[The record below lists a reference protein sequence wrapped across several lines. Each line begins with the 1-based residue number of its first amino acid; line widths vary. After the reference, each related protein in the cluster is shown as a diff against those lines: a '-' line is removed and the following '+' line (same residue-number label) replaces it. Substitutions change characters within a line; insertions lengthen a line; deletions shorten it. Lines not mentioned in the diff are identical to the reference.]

1 MSVKWFY
8 ALLLMTPLL
17 TQCASKSSVSADD
30 LKAPFIDHRA
40 EIDGCY
46 QKVLKKQPD
55 LSDGKVEMKFLINE
69 EGKAYK
75 TIYLK
80 RSTLES
86 KLLNACIKKT
96 VATWQFP
103 KGQKVEVVY
112 PFQFER
118 SDESKPAPAKTDDM
132 DIINTS
138 PPEEGSGDEGET
150 PAE

>member
-1 MSVKWFY
+1 MFSKWLY
-8 ALLLMTPLL
+8 VLILTAPLL
-17 TQCASKSSVSADD
+17 VHCSSKTISPDD
-30 LKAPFIDHRA
+30 LKAPFIDNRA
-40 EIDGCY
+40 EIDNCY

-69 EGKAYK
+69 EGKTYK

-86 KLLNACIKKT
+86 KLLNACIKK
-96 VATWQFP
+96 VVSTWQFP

-118 SDESKPAPAKTDDM
+118 SDESKPMPEKTEDM

-138 PPEEGSGDEGET
+138 PPEEGSGDDTET

>member
-1 MSVKWFY
+1 MFSKWLY
-8 ALLLMTPLL
+8 ALILTAPLL
-17 TQCASKSSVSADD
+17 VQCSSKTISPDD
-30 LKAPFIDHRA
+30 LKAPFIDNRA
-40 EIDGCY
+40 EIDNCY

-69 EGKAYK
+69 EGKTYK

-86 KLLNACIKKT
+86 KLLNACIKK
-96 VATWQFP
+96 VVSTWQFP

-118 SDESKPAPAKTDDM
+118 SDESKPMPEKTEDM

-138 PPEEGSGDEGET
+138 PPEEGSGDDTET